1 MRRSAEVTLVA
12 FLFSLL
18 TLQPLGLR
26 AHTTLS
32 GPDFQADF
40 CHATPAGGP
49 VQALPVKPDP
59 SPHAGTHCK
68 DCAGCAGGSAVP
80 AAPIAP
86 CLAVAVTAVI
96 GVVIPA
102 PTIELI
108 DGVVSRPRG
117 PPLSV

>member
-1 MRRSAEVTLVA
+1 MRRSAEVTLAA

-18 TLQPLGLR
+18 ALTPVSLR
-26 AHTTLS
+26 AHPVLS
-32 GPDFQADF
+32 GPDFLADF

-49 VQALPVKPDP
+49 VQALPAKPDP
-59 SPHAGTHCK
+59 NSNAGTHCK

-80 AAPIAP
+80 PTPVAP

-102 PTIELI
+102 PTAMIV